1 MTKLKYKAP
10 EAELIGLST
19 NEICTLSFNINVG
32 DLPSGFGEF
41 GGTDDGTHNPDA
53 NRWDH
58 FDNSFDSKL

>member
-19 NEICTLSFNINVG
+19 YEICIISFDLHVG